1 MAPKNAEY
9 GSSSN
14 DDSDEDLNVELK
26 DNATKVR
33 MTGASRDSD
42 EPAKESADTI
52 SAMALKFRIVAP
64 SRKSR
69 PWLA

>member
-26 DNATKVR
+26 ANATKVR

-52 SAMALKFRIVAP
+52 SAMNALDHSTRTA
-64 SRKSR
+64 RAR
-69 PWLA
+69 YEAG